1 MGWDC
6 KFWIPGYGCAETSFK
21 WHEISASCRSLN
33 DLFRASLSLQ
43 LSPATSSSLFYSQEN
58 GRYGKKRIGQSFKLG
73 DRRDYL
79 FQVRNEDRARSEDVE
94 GSLTHRYRYR
104 YTQSAQEKEREKGAP
119 SRNTKG
125 KTSCCCCSS
134 SDVLMAG
141 KTYYLE
147 THIEREKKGPWS

>member
-1 MGWDC
+1 M
-6 KFWIPGYGCAETSFK
+6 
-21 WHEISASCRSLN
+21 
-33 DLFRASLSLQ
+33 SLQ

-94 GSLTHRYRYR
+94 GSLTHRYRY
-104 YTQSAQEKEREKGAP
+104 TQSAQEKEREKGAP

-134 SDVLMAG
+134 SSDVLMAG

-147 THIEREKKGPWS
+147 THIEREKKGP